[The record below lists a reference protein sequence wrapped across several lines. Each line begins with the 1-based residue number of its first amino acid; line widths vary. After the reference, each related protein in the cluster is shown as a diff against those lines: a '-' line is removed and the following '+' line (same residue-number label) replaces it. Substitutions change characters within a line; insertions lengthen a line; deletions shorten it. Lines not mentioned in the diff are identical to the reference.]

1 MKLSRLAA
9 VLLFFA
15 ALYNTPAADRFPQL
29 VKHRTFAQTPQ
40 HLDDELIKCLLWFRD
55 KIEPNERPYYRFVDF
70 PTDSDESLHDAVYYF
85 HATLPSVSRGS
96 APVRPYPVDKAGR
109 IWAIDLRLT
118 RWTPKAFQAVTR
130 IETHYREPHA
140 DHVLAETMR
149 QAIGIEPDGTRTPHV
164 EGLVPGRWFVRE
176 IMETD
181 RRDDPNDQA
190 YYNLLYARER
200 FGDVFDKSYK
210 SAPKVEKTD
219 SGTGYPW
226 NARVAVER
234 ADVWQVEGGV
244 RKSAI
249 TLGKGSGFTVTNPA
263 DPGWYYG
270 KTRSGIEGWI
280 LANTI
285 ERIPP
290 DDKQLS
296 TERYTK
302 GDYFI
307 DRNFPRDFDD
317 WNKVWGGKAVQDFLD
332 EQKIFKRNG
341 AVVAGSRNVRGG
353 GSIVSYH
360 DRVIAFTRGGTGLL
374 MRTWDFKKTAGRGN
388 VANQPFQ
395 VALADLQEDAG
406 EHIVEK
412 EDGYP
417 AWLLTNAAK
426 AKRKRLE
433 IGASDIV
440 HASMPGQVSVL
451 THYTCIYC
459 HAPDSIILAPSN
471 KKVINAMKGGVDL
484 LARSPEEKDYIEA
497 FFDNLDEKLEKRK
510 YDTYRFPF
518 EVALKKATVNKLEP
532 EGWTG
537 EKWAKQTVD
546 FRDWYD
552 DPVSLDL
559 AAAEL
564 GVSRLSVML
573 ACLVEHQF
581 RIAGKDADAFD
592 SGSLFFDFP
601 VPRDAWDDDLFPR
614 LAAILAFARDAE
626 VGDSALWFLSPDD
639 VRYPY
644 ERFSMEKK
652 K

>member
-9 VLLFFA
+9 VLLFSA
-15 ALYNTPAADRFPQL
+15 ALYHTPAADGFPQL
-29 VKHRTFAQTPQ
+29 ARHRTFAQTPQ
-40 HLDDELIKCLLWFRD
+40 HLDDELVKCLLWMRE
-55 KIEPNERPYYRFVDF
+55 KITPEERPYYRFVDF
-70 PTDSDESLHDAVYYF
+70 PADSDETLHNAVYYF

-96 APVRPYPVDKAGR
+96 APVRPYPVDKEGR

-118 RWTPKAFQAVTR
+118 RWTAKAFQAVTA

-149 QAIGIEPDGTRTPHV
+149 QAIGVESDGTRTPHV

-181 RRDDPNDQA
+181 RRDKGEEQA

-200 FGDVFDKSYK
+200 FGDVFGKSYK
-210 SAPKVEKTD
+210 STPKAD
-219 SGTGYPW
+219 PGNGTGYPY
-226 NARVAVER
+226 NATVVADS
-234 ADVWQVEGGV
+234 ADVWQVIDGK
-244 RKSAI
+244 RISAI
-249 TLGKGSGFTVTNPA
+249 RLGKGSGFTVTNPA
-263 DPGWYYG
+263 DTGWLYG
-270 KTRSGIEGWI
+270 KTRGGIEGWI
-280 LANTI
+280 VANFV
-285 ERIPP
+285 EKVAAGKVDEKP
-290 DDKQLS
+290 S
-296 TERYTK
+296 
-302 GDYFI
+302 GSYFI

-332 EQKIFKRNG
+332 EQKVFKRNG
-341 AVVAGSRNVRGG
+341 AVVAGSRNVKGG

-374 MRTWDFKKTAGRGN
+374 MRTWDFKKTSGRGN
-388 VANQPFQ
+388 VANQPLQ
-395 VALADLQEDAG
+395 VSLADLQEDAG

-426 AKRKRLE
+426 DKRKRLE
-433 IGASDIV
+433 IGLSSVV

-451 THYTCIYC
+451 THYTCVYC

-471 KKVINAMKGGVDL
+471 KKVIAAMKGGVDL

-497 FFDNLDEKLEKRK
+497 FFDHLDEKLEKRK

-518 EVALKKATVNKLEP
+518 EVALRKATANKLDP

-537 EKWAKQTVD
+537 EKWAKETVD

-552 DPVSLDL
+552 DPVTLEL

-573 ACLVEHQF
+573 ACLVEYQF
-581 RIAGKDADAFD
+581 RIAGKDNDAFD
-592 SGSLFFDFP
+592 SGVLFFDGP

-626 VGDSALWFLSPDD
+626 MGDSALWFLSPDD
-639 VRYPY
+639 VREPY
-644 ERFSMEKK
+644 KRFDMGKK
-652 K
+652 NK